1 MTESVAPKRRKA
13 SRKGATLS
21 VAYALCFVF
30 AVGAS
35 VAVIYTGND
44 TLMRFGL
51 VFALWA
57 ALGWAFIADQSRRK
71 AELVSAKASDY
82 KLIYD
87 LQLEREIAARHHYE
101 LSLESELRRQ
111 LTAEA
116 DSATHSALAELQQQV
131 AFLRG
136 QLQELLDQDLEYDQ
150 PALKARATRLDEL
163 LVAKQSLGSTES
175 QPRKRAAQAQDE
187 AVSPRLWLPS
197 QPDQARR
204 EQYAVPPHGEQQRS
218 AAEQEQPRARRQQP
232 LVQEPPE
239 PAAEQWPHEEQQ
251 PAWPQQPES
260 WVQDQQRRQTPWEA
274 PVGPGLQERPAG
286 WQQPKAPPVTG
297 TDPAAEAGQAVDS
310 PSWYSPSEAAPHP
323 VAQPQPEAAGQGP
336 GIGSLQHE
344 QHDVEPP
351 PQSEAVHGKAGK
363 AKHADKADTAKPAES
378 RGGRRAKPVEGGD
391 SPAQERD
398 AEADALAGAH
408 ASGHSVNE
416 LLSRLTP
423 DEAAGY
429 HGRRR
434 RARAQGAAVSD
445 EDMH

>member
-35 VAVIYTGND
+35 VAVVYTGND
-44 TLMRFGL
+44 MLMRFGL

-101 LSLESELRRQ
+101 LSLEGELRRQ

-131 AFLRG
+131 ALLRG

-163 LVAKQSLGSTES
+163 LVAKQSLAPTES
-175 QPRKRAAQAQDE
+175 QPRKRAAQAQDD
-187 AVSPRLWLPS
+187 AASPRLWLPS

-204 EQYAVPPHGEQQRS
+204 EQ
-218 AAEQEQPRARRQQP
+218 P
-232 LVQEPPE
+232 LVQEPSAPETVVEQEAQGSGAQGKEAQE
-239 PAAEQWPHEEQQ
+239 PAAEQWRHDEQQ
-251 PAWPQQPES
+251 AAWPQQPEA
-260 WVQDQQRRQTPWEA
+260 WLQDQRRQPSSLQALVDPE
-274 PVGPGLQERPAG
+274 PQERPAG
-286 WQQPKAPPVTG
+286 WQQPKAPPMAG
-297 TDPAAEAGQAVDS
+297 MEPAAAAGQTVDY
-310 PSWYSPSEAAPHP
+310 PSWYSQSEAAPSAVVEP
-323 VAQPQPEAAGQGP
+323 QQQQQPGAAGQDAGKAP
-336 GIGSLQHE
+336 GSGRHE
-344 QHDVEPP
+344 QRDAEPQP
-351 PQSEAVHGKAGK
+351 RSEPSSGKAGK
-363 AKHADKADTAKPAES
+363 SKHADKAD
-378 RGGRRAKPVEGGD
+378 RAKRNNFV
-391 SPAQERD
+391 
-398 AEADALAGAH
+398 
-408 ASGHSVNE
+408 
-416 LLSRLTP
+416 
-423 DEAAGY
+423 
-429 HGRRR
+429 
-434 RARAQGAAVSD
+434 
-445 EDMH
+445 